1 MFGKCILN
9 QYFHSLY
16 SNNSPKLKLH
26 CVVIGSYIKKKS
38 GVETCDLLFTYQVLK
53 CAENQERISYKIF
66 FFICLVFF
74 RIFCYKLLCFP
85 HIFLACCMPG
95 PADYFCLDGYRSY
108 LLLCMY
114 DHVILLEKKKP
125 RCSQNEIF
133 IFWGNH
139 NSTNNFYLFYI
150 IYDRCWEWYTEI
162 FIIFT
167 LF

>member
-26 CVVIGSYIKKKS
+26 CVVIGSYKKKKS

-66 FFICLVFF
+66 SSFVCFFF

-114 DHVILLEKKKP
+114 DHVILLEKKTPDVPKMKYLYFEENITLP
-125 RCSQNEIF
+125 IIF
-133 IFWGNH
+133 I
-139 NSTNNFYLFYI
+139 
-150 IYDRCWEWYTEI
+150 C
-162 FIIFT
+162 FT
-167 LF
+167 LLMTDVENDIQKYL